1 MRAEGYVSERGLMG
15 LRENEA
21 EAYHPTAEIFDKV
34 LNAPTPTDRQPRTG
48 WPIPAQNQ
56 NSARHRA
63 ECPSSDRWLW
73 SNFLERDIGPIG

>member
-34 LNAPTPTDRQPRTG
+34 LKCANPYRPTAADGLAYSGAKPKQRPSPR
-48 WPIPAQNQ
+48 
-56 NSARHRA
+56 
-63 ECPSSDRWLW
+63 
-73 SNFLERDIGPIG
+73 